1 MLTYI
6 SVLSSYL
13 QTLARDEEG
22 ASAIEYGLIL
32 GLIAAALILVLF
44 TMRGDLLTVF
54 TNAGDGLSDMAG
66 GGGG

>member
-13 QTLARDEEG
+13 QSLVRDEEG

-32 GLIAAALILVLF
+32 GLIAAALIAVLF
-44 TMRGDLLTVF
+44 AMRGDLLTVF

-66 GGGG
+66 GGGA